1 LLEALARSHN
11 DSILSRPARSAGEK
25 SRWSVVRAMARWL
38 LALPPRS
45 IAGAALVAILIGIVV
60 NALALQKERRPAPF
74 AAARPALQS
83 PAAPAAAAIPAQSAS
98 QTDSPVLIDPPLR
111 PTKPGASS
119 EAAGSAPALS
129 SDPIR
134 DLLRA
139 DAGKDVSRPTLEAQN
154 ALAKLGYAVKADGVA
169 GAATI
174 AAIQQFEHAR
184 GLASSSEITPRLVR
198 QLSAAAA
205 AAN

>member
-11 DSILSRPARSAGEK
+11 DSILSRPARSAGENG
-25 SRWSVVRAMARWL
+25 RWSAVRAMARWL
-38 LALPPRS
+38 RALPPRS

-60 NALALQKERRPAPF
+60 NALALQKEHRPATF
-74 AAARPALQS
+74 AAARPALQPS
-83 PAAPAAAAIPAQSAS
+83 APPAAAANSPQAAS
-98 QTDSPVLIDPPLR
+98 QPDSPAAEPPPR
-111 PTKPGASS
+111 STKPGASS
-119 EAAGSAPALS
+119 EAAGSAPARFN
-129 SDPIR
+129 DPIR

-139 DAGKDVSRPTLEAQN
+139 DAGKDVSHLTLEAQN
-154 ALAKLGYAVKADGVA
+154 ALVKLGYGVKADGVA

-174 AAIQQFEHAR
+174 AAIQQFEHAHS
-184 GLASSSEITPRLVR
+184 LASSSEVTPRLLR